1 VSSHSLHGHDDIWR
15 AFEQAVSAG
24 RLAHGYLFT
33 GPTGVG
39 KRLFA
44 VELARALLCEAA
56 RPGLL
61 ACRQC
66 SSCRLIDAG
75 NHPDF
80 FMVHRPEDKVE
91 MPIDTIRELTRS
103 MALKPARGRRRIA
116 IVDDA
121 DDFNEESAN
130 CFLKTLEEPPP
141 GSLLILIG
149 TTPERQLSTIVS
161 RCQVVR
167 FARLSESQVAAI
179 AQEQGVAPELAARV
193 SRLAHGSPGQALALA
208 EPALWAFRQRMLGAM
223 CRSPFDSV
231 GPGRSFMEFVEEAG
245 KEGGP
250 QRRRASLALRLLVE
264 FLMDLLHQQSGQAPR
279 LVDEADAGYLRE
291 LGKRLDADSTMDII
305 DRVLEADIQID
316 RRLQLKLVIEA
327 LLDAIDQKLASLATS
342 VGRR

>member
-1 VSSHSLHGHDDIWR
+1 MTSLSLYGHDEIWR
-15 AFEQAVSAG
+15 AFEQAVSGG

-33 GPTGVG
+33 GPKGIG

-44 VELARALLCEAA
+44 VELAKALLCEAQ
-56 RPGLL
+56 RPELQ
-61 ACRQC
+61 ACQQC
-66 SSCRLIDAG
+66 SSCRLMDAG

-80 FMVHRPEDKVE
+80 FIVHRPEDKVE
-91 MPIDTIRELTRS
+91 MPIDTMRELTRS
-103 MALKPARGRRRIA
+103 MALKPARGQRRIA

-141 GSLLILIG
+141 GSVLILIG
-149 TTPERQLSTIVS
+149 SSAERQLSTIVS

-167 FARLSESQVAAI
+167 FARLSEFEVARI
-179 AQEQGVAPELAARV
+179 AQEQDVEPELAARV
-193 SRLAHGSPGQALALA
+193 ARLADGSPGQALALA
-208 EPALWAFRQRMLGAM
+208 EPALWAFRQRMLATL

-231 GPGRSFMEFVEEAG
+231 GLGRSFMEFIEEAV

-250 QRRRASLALRLLVE
+250 QRRRASLVLRLLVE
-264 FLMDLLHQQSGQAPR
+264 LLMDLLHQATGQAPR
-279 LVDEADAGYLRE
+279 LLDQTDAGYLRE
-291 LGKRLDADSTMDII
+291 LGKRLDADSTIEII

-342 VGRR
+342 VSR

>member
-1 VSSHSLHGHDDIWR
+1 VSRHSLYGHDQIWR
-15 AFEQAVSAG
+15 TFEQAVGAG
-24 RLAHGYLFT
+24 RLAHAYLFC
-33 GPTGVG
+33 GATGVG

-44 VELARALLCEAA
+44 IELAKALLCEVT
-56 RPGLL
+56 RPGFE
-61 ACRQC
+61 ACQQC
-66 SSCRLIDAG
+66 SSCRLMDAG

-91 MPIDTIRELTRS
+91 MPIDTMRELCRS
-103 MALKPARGRRRIA
+103 MGLKPALGRRRVA

-141 GSLLILIG
+141 GSVLILIS
-149 TTPERQLSTIVS
+149 TSPERQLGTIVS

-179 AQEQGVAPELAARV
+179 AEEQGVERELAGRV
-193 SRLAHGSPGQALALA
+193 SRLADGSPGQALALA
-208 EPALWAFRQRMLGAM
+208 EPALWAFRQSMLGAL

-231 GPGRSFMEFVEEAG
+231 ALGRSFMEFVEEAG

-250 QRRRASLALRLLVE
+250 QRRRASLVLRLLVQ
-264 FLMDLLHQQSGQAPR
+264 FLMDLLHQLTGHAPR
-279 LVDEADAGYLRE
+279 LVDDADARYLQE
-291 LGKRLDADSTMDII
+291 LGKRLDADSTIEII

-342 VGRR
+342 VRRS